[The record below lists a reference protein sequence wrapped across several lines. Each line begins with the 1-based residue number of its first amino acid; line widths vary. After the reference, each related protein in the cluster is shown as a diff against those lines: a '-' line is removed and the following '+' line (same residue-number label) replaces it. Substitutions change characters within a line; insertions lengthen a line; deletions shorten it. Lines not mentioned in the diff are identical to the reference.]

1 MISDL
6 LTIVIPCKDSV
17 IELKRTV
24 EDITKKTKIKGTRVL
39 VLDFGSIDGS
49 YQYASQ
55 ASSEHIRKIRIESIR
70 MKEGESIKDSLKLIN
85 TPYVLLLSPG
95 STFKEEDLI
104 LNSVNRLSR
113 TKIPLV
119 YLKNCDFIRNLM
131 SSLIRSKRKVN
142 AVFSGKEVLSIL
154 DYKPEDGERKIS
166 FEDISNDVEILG
178 FTD

>member
-104 LNSVNRLSR
+104 LNSVQCFHIN
-113 TKIPLV
+113 
-119 YLKNCDFIRNLM
+119 
-131 SSLIRSKRKVN
+131 
-142 AVFSGKEVLSIL
+142 
-154 DYKPEDGERKIS
+154 
-166 FEDISNDVEILG
+166 
-178 FTD
+178 